1 MPTLKT
7 LADALDEGSAS
18 GAGYTFLGD
27 AGARTRSYAEVRI
40 AAREAAAG
48 LRAAGLERGDV
59 VALVIG
65 DAEQFL
71 ATLLGAALAGVV
83 PASLYPPSPT
93 ADLPQF
99 FEATAPVLAAA
110 EARAVVTTAAFAPG
124 FRALRS
130 QQPNLEF
137 VLTPDECRAG
147 LSRPGRAGLSGPP
160 DQSAI
165 DDWRPSLDDVAFIQF
180 TSGSTSMPRG
190 VTVTHR
196 NLAANIQGIHGPSGL
211 DVTPEDVGVSWLPL
225 YHDMGLVGMSLG
237 GLYSGRPVT
246 LMPPEM
252 FVKRPVEW
260 LRAITRYRATV
271 SYAPNFAYEL
281 CVRRVKDRDLDGL
294 DLSTWRVAGC
304 GAEPINAATLIAFA
318 DKFACAGFRAESF
331 VPSYGLAEHVLAAT
345 FGVRQRALRIDVVS
359 ADALSDSRV
368 AVPAH
373 PDDAT
378 AIRLVSCGHPLPGHA
393 LRIVA
398 DAGSEAG
405 EREVG
410 EIALAGPSVMRGY
423 YKDPEST
430 ALAIRDG
437 WLHTGDLGYLSEG
450 ELFVCGRL
458 KELIVI
464 NGRKYHPQD
473 LEWSVE
479 RLPGVKRGRVAAF
492 GAGEPPRAVIVAEP
506 AGTVPAASL
515 IAEIRRIIGDRF
527 GLPLGDVVLVPGGTI
542 GRTTSGKV
550 RRTALQASY
559 LRGELA
565 EYVGRTS

>member
-1 MPTLKT
+1 MPTPKT
-7 LADALDEGSAS
+7 LADALDAGSS
-18 GAGYTFLGD
+18 TGVGYTFVSES
-27 AGARTRSYAEVRI
+27 GARTRSYAEI
-40 AAREAAAG
+40 GLAARQIAAG
-48 LRAAGLERGDV
+48 LRGLGLERGDV
-59 VALVIG
+59 AALVIG

-71 ATLLGAALAGVV
+71 TTLIGAALAGVV

-93 ADLPQF
+93 ADLPRF
-99 FEATAPVLAAA
+99 LETTASVLAAA
-110 EARAVVTTAAFAPG
+110 EARAVITISALAPG
-124 FRALRS
+124 FRSLGS
-130 QQPNLEF
+130 QLPHLECVF
-137 VLTPDECRAG
+137 TPDDLDSPA
-147 LSRPGRAGLSGPP
+147 
-160 DQSAI
+160 AI
-165 DDWRPSLDDVAFIQF
+165 DQWRPSLDDVAFIQY
-180 TSGSTSMPRG
+180 TSGSTSMPKG
-190 VTVTHR
+190 VIVTHR
-196 NLAANIQGIHGPSGL
+196 SLAANIQGIHGPSGL
-211 DVTPEDVGVSWLPL
+211 NVTADDVGVSWLPL

-246 LMPPEM
+246 LMPPEV
-252 FVKRPVEW
+252 FVKRPVDW

-271 SYAPNFAYEL
+271 SYAPKFAYDL

-294 DLSTWRVAGC
+294 DLSSWRVAGC
-304 GAEPINAATLIAFA
+304 GAEPINAATLLAFA
-318 DKFACAGFRAESF
+318 DKFARVGFRADSF

-345 FGVRQRALRIDVVS
+345 VGIRRRALRIDVGS
-359 ADALSDSRV
+359 PEALCEGRV
-368 AVPAH
+368 AARAH
-373 PDDAT
+373 PEVAG
-378 AIRLVSCGHPLPGHA
+378 AIRLGSCGRPLPGHG
-393 LRIVA
+393 LRILA

-410 EIALAGPSVMRGY
+410 EIALSGPSVMRGY
-423 YKDPEST
+423 YKDPEAT

-479 RLPGVKRGRVAAF
+479 RLHGVKRGRVAAF
-492 GAGEPPRAVIVAEP
+492 GAGEPSRAVIVVEP
-506 AGTVPAASL
+506 AGTVAAAL
-515 IAEIRRIIGDRF
+515 LAAEIRRTVRDLF

-550 RRTALQASY
+550 RRTALRASY

-565 EYVGRTS
+565 EYAGRTSSASARD